1 MNRTLQLSLSKRFR
15 VDEKV
20 NTVDNSN
27 RDLFSMA
34 FLRGGNVSKIFCI
47 TPFISHPRISPI
59 EMYY

>member
-34 FLRGGNVSKIFCI
+34 FL
-47 TPFISHPRISPI
+47 PRPERVKNILHHSIYLASPRTAI
-59 EMYY
+59 ETY